1 MDLIVGSRGD
11 ADAAGFRDALKPRGN
26 VNAVSKD
33 VVGLDDYVADID
45 AHTECN
51 APLFHLTDSKF
62 FNAGLELHSSSDRF
76 DRAWKLCQEP
86 IAGIFHDAAAVF
98 RNRRLDT
105 ARKERGQ
112 FGMRSLF
119 VAMHKSRIASHVG
132 GQYRRQPALDPDW
145 PLLHHGPQSN
155 PKVIV
160 RRIRRQRQTRFDGM
174 PTQADVDYWH
184 QTDMPKQ
191 HRNVRYRD
199 VVDLAARNADVLELR
214 VI

>member
-1 MDLIVGSRGD
+1 LDLIVGSRGD
-11 ADAAGFRDALKPRGN
+11 ADAAGFCDALKPRGN

-86 IAGIFHDAAAVF
+86 IAAVFHDAAAVF
-98 RNRRLDT
+98 RNSRLDT

-145 PLLHHGPQSN
+145 PL
-155 PKVIV
+155 
-160 RRIRRQRQTRFDGM
+160 
-174 PTQADVDYWH
+174 
-184 QTDMPKQ
+184 
-191 HRNVRYRD
+191 
-199 VVDLAARNADVLELR
+199 
-214 VI
+214 